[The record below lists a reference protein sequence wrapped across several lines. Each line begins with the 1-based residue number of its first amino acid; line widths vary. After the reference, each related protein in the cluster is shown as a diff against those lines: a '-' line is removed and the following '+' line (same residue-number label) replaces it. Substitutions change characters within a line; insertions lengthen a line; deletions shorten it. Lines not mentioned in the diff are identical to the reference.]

1 MKKLWHLYF
10 AKKWRKLDHP
20 YKIIYTMYKQ
30 ADFWLSM
37 FGTSYVRKRF
47 QYINFDL
54 GHHCKSSEHNRWIKT
69 NGNRYSFW
77 NAYTRYTYMLRK
89 LVINQAKMLHCFEEC
104 ASNFPQKILSTRL
117 CGRQNLVLLASPT
130 PHMWKAEQTHFSRP
144 SGRAPSLY
152 LFSFSM
158 LMVFLLSIFLSLS
171 LYDHASLSQ
180 WQHCEIGV
188 SDYGAVLAGKNLAV
202 LMASSYPGCPTF
214 IQDR

>member
-77 NAYTRYTYMLRK
+77 NAYTRYIYAPKTSHQSGKNVALLWRMCIK
-89 LVINQAKMLHCFEEC
+89 
-104 ASNFPQKILSTRL
+104 LSTKNSQHASLWSTEFGAIGFTHPPTREKLNRL
-117 CGRQNLVLLASPT
+117 ILADPLAGPRVFICLASLC
-130 PHMWKAEQTHFSRP
+130 WWC
-144 SGRAPSLY
+144 
-152 LFSFSM
+152 SF
-158 LMVFLLSIFLSLS
+158 FLSSFLSLYTTTP
-171 LYDHASLSQ
+171 LYHSGST
-180 WQHCEIGV
+180 V
-188 SDYGAVLAGKNLAV
+188 
-202 LMASSYPGCPTF
+202 
-214 IQDR
+214 R

>member
-1 MKKLWHLYF
+1 MISSTQFKEKKKQVKNSGISTLQ
-10 AKKWRKLDHP
+10 KWRKLDHP
-20 YKIIYTMYKQ
+20 DKIIYTMYKQ
-30 ADFWLSM
+30 ADFWLSV

-117 CGRQNLVLLASPT
+117 CGRQNLVLLSWPT

-188 SDYGAVLAGKNLAV
+188 SDYGAVLAGKNLA
-202 LMASSYPGCPTF
+202 GF
-214 IQDR
+214 IG

>member
-1 MKKLWHLYF
+1 MWQHVMTLTFHNMTTITVSKNSDQKKKKWVIKISYISKSSWFPRHNLRRKKKVKKLWHLYF

-77 NAYTRYTYMLRK
+77 NAYTRYIYAPKTSHQSGKNVALLWRMCIK
-89 LVINQAKMLHCFEEC
+89 
-104 ASNFPQKILSTRL
+104 LSTKNS
-117 CGRQNLVLLASPT
+117 Q
-130 PHMWKAEQTHFSRP
+130 
-144 SGRAPSLY
+144 
-152 LFSFSM
+152 
-158 LMVFLLSIFLSLS
+158 
-171 LYDHASLSQ
+171 HASLWST
-180 WQHCEIGV
+180 EFGAIGFTHPPHV
-188 SDYGAVLAGKNLAV
+188 KSWTD
-202 LMASSYPGCPTF
+202 SF
-214 IQDR
+214 

>member
-1 MKKLWHLYF
+1 MKNSGISTLQ
-10 AKKWRKLDHP
+10 KWRKLDHP
-20 YKIIYTMYKQ
+20 DKIIYTMYKQ
-30 ADFWLSM
+30 ADFWLSV
-37 FGTSYVRKRF
+37 FGTSYVRKHF

-117 CGRQNLVLLASPT
+117 CGRQNLVLLSWPT

-144 SGRAPSLY
+144 SGRARAFICLASLCWWC
-152 LFSFSM
+152 SF
-158 LMVFLLSIFLSLS
+158 FLSSFLSLYMTTP
-171 LYDHASLSQ
+171 LYHSGST
-180 WQHCEIGV
+180 V
-188 SDYGAVLAGKNLAV
+188 
-202 LMASSYPGCPTF
+202 
-214 IQDR
+214 R